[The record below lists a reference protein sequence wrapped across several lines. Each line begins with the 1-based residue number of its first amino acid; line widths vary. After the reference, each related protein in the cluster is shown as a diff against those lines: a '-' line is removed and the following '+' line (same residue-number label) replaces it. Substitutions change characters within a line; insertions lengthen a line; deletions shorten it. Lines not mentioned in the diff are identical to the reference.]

1 MLPLRTERLTIRMMR
16 QPDLGPVHAYRADPT
31 IAHFQDWEMPYTKA
45 AAQRSIDRQAE
56 LDGPTDGHWVGL
68 AVELTATGE
77 VVGDVAVELRGGGM
91 FATLGYTFAGAH
103 HGKGYATEAAGAVV
117 DALCAAGVHRFVAT
131 LDPENVPSMRVLE
144 ALGFTF
150 ESLAREAELIRGEWV
165 DDLRYALLA
174 AARAAWKV
182 RPRTPAAEVELVEI
196 TPDDAYLWGR
206 LRTHHS
212 QERFVSPMALSFRDA
227 LFPEVID
234 GAPVVPWMRGVL
246 ADGERVGFLMLA
258 MVTDHHPEPYMWRL
272 LIDRMHQRRG
282 LGTQVLAALCAQLRA
297 WGHTTLTTSWGQ
309 GPGSPE
315 PFYLAHGFVPT
326 GDIDDDEIVGR
337 VRL

>member
-117 DALCAAGVHRFVAT
+117 EALCAASWRRSTRRTCHRCACWRRSGSRSRAS
-131 LDPENVPSMRVLE
+131 P
-144 ALGFTF
+144 
-150 ESLAREAELIRGEWV
+150 ARR
-165 DDLRYALLA
+165 
-174 AARAAWKV
+174 
-182 RPRTPAAEVELVEI
+182 
-196 TPDDAYLWGR
+196 
-206 LRTHHS
+206 S
-212 QERFVSPMALSFRDA
+212 
-227 LFPEVID
+227 
-234 GAPVVPWMRGVL
+234 
-246 ADGERVGFLMLA
+246 
-258 MVTDHHPEPYMWRL
+258 
-272 LIDRMHQRRG
+272 
-282 LGTQVLAALCAQLRA
+282 
-297 WGHTTLTTSWGQ
+297 
-309 GPGSPE
+309 
-315 PFYLAHGFVPT
+315 
-326 GDIDDDEIVGR
+326 
-337 VRL
+337 